1 MSDLGPMLRLDLF
14 ALAGVRRNLLILLV
28 MAALFPLLG
37 GPTFALPLLTLGAVM
52 SANHLFQV
60 DETYH
65 LRTLYGTLPLRRST
79 VLASHYLVTV
89 VLLAVFLSLGAAFLV
104 VGGLVRDG
112 AVPAGLG
119 VLVGG
124 VGAAMLLVLSV
135 QIPVIVRV
143 GVQRAAWVVLLAF
156 TAVLGSTL
164 LLPEATVLGAIARF
178 GQATTAPALVAGV
191 ALAGAAALAV
201 SYHVAV
207 RMYERQDH

>member
-14 ALAGVRRNLLILLV
+14 SLAGVRRNLLVLLA

-60 DETYH
+60 DETHH

-89 VLLAVFLSLGAAFLV
+89 ALLLAFLALGSAFLA

-119 VLVGG
+119 VLAGG
-124 VGAAMLLVLSV
+124 VGAVMLLVFSV

-143 GVQRAAWVVLLAF
+143 GVQRAAWVVLLIFA
-156 TAVLGSTL
+156 AVLGSTL
-164 LLPEATVLGAIARF
+164 LLPEATVVGAIARF
-178 GQATTAPALVAGV
+178 GQAANAPLLVAGV
-191 ALAGAAALAV
+191 AVAGAAALAV
-201 SYHVAV
+201 SYRVAV
-207 RMYERQDH
+207 RMYQRQDH